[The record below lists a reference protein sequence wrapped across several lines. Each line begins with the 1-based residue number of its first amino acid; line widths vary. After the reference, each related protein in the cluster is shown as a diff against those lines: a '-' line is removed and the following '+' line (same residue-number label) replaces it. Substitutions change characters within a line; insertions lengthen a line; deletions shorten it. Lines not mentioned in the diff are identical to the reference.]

1 MIAAFMLLG
10 VRHGR
15 VVATAIAALTLLA
28 ATGLPRLTVDTG
40 FDSLIP
46 ASDPAR
52 QVYQRVMR
60 EFGTDN
66 KTIIYIRDA
75 QLWTPAKLARVESM
89 HRAIEQV
96 RDVTRVS
103 SLFTLSTV
111 DNGSGRLSARP
122 VLATTPATAEEALAA
137 RDAALRNPMYIGN
150 FFSDD
155 GNVMAMVVSAANA
168 DEDQDFDRRLHA
180 DLERVLDKE
189 RAGLE
194 TLFQVGPPRIS
205 VEMKDALLQD
215 FMLLGPLSALV
226 LVIAIVL
233 FLRSWIAAAIPLV
246 TAGITIIWTFGVLG
260 WLGIP
265 INILSA
271 MLPSLIIV
279 IGSTEDTHMVAAYF
293 RGLLQG
299 DADGGNGRDV
309 AVGYMARH
317 LGVPV
322 VLTVLT
328 TVLGFASNL
337 ISDIDLIQQ
346 FAFAS
351 TFAMFANGLV
361 TMLLVPMLLRW
372 FGPEAVDVGTAPD
385 TPTVPERIMSVF
397 RHFQSHHPLATLGM
411 TAALCAFFV
420 WQASHLYVTNDPLSY
435 FPEDRPLVQDT
446 RRIHE
451 DLAGIKVFFIALDAG
466 APNAFQRPDNVAK
479 LAEIQ
484 AFMAKQGGF
493 DRSVSLADHLAYV
506 NREFHGGYQHL
517 SLPKTRQLI
526 AQYLMF
532 FRRGDLDSYVNH
544 DYSRANIVV
553 RHNISDSHTL
563 NGYIQELEEVV
574 LSIAGPE
581 MKVHI
586 VGENLMVNN
595 AAETLMVGQVQS
607 LFTLLAII
615 FLIMSAMFTSF
626 KGGIIAL
633 IPAVIPIAMMF
644 GIMGLLD
651 IPLNPGTAMVAVIA
665 IGIAVDGT
673 IHLLARYN
681 EKCRRTSDYVAA
693 VNEAVAEEATPLIVS
708 SLALAL
714 GFGILLFSNFT
725 VVAQFGALAAA
736 TMLFSIFANLMITPI
751 VMARVRL
758 VGLYQILG
766 MKVDQDVLENSPL
779 FRDMT
784 EYQRRKA
791 ILISELN
798 EFGAGDLLVQQD
810 TVGRSMFL
818 ILSGQAEVV
827 RRDGDQSR
835 SLATLHAGQVFGEVG
850 YIREMQRTA
859 DVRALT
865 PLTAL
870 RFDYERMQ
878 KDLKFFP
885 NIVAKLNFNI
895 SHILGERL
903 ADMVA
908 KKSASG

>member
-1 MIAAFMLLG
+1 MITQFLLLG
-10 VRHGR
+10 IRHR
-15 VVATAIAALTLLA
+15 AVVATILGVLTLLA
-28 ATGLPRLTVDTG
+28 AAGLPRLTVDTG

-52 QVYQRVMR
+52 QVYQRVMS
-60 EFGTDN
+60 EFGSDN

-75 QLWTPAKLARVESM
+75 MLWTPEKLARVESL
-89 HRAIEQV
+89 HRAIEGIA
-96 RDVTRVS
+96 DVTRVD
-103 SLFTLSTV
+103 SLFTLHTV
-111 DNGSGRLSARP
+111 DSSGGRISAKP
-122 VLATTPATAEEALAA
+122 VLSGAPTTIEQAQAA
-137 RDAALRNPMYIGN
+137 RESALGNPLYLGN
-150 FFSDD
+150 FFSSD
-155 GNVMAMVVSAANA
+155 GNVMAMVVSAVNTE
-168 DEDQDFDRRLHA
+168 EDPEFSRRVYTA
-180 DLERVLDKE
+180 LE
-189 RAGLE
+189 AALE
-194 TLFQVGPPRIS
+194 KQRPGFEQLTQVGPPRIT
-205 VEMKDALLQD
+205 VELKDSLFED
-215 FMLLGPLSALV
+215 FVILGPLSALI
-226 LVIAIVL
+226 LVVSIVL
-233 FLRSWIAAAIPLV
+233 FLRSWMAAAIPLI
-246 TAGITIIWTFGVLG
+246 TAGVTIVWTFGLLG

-279 IGSTEDTHMVAAYF
+279 IGSTEDTHMTAAFF
-293 RGLLQG
+293 RGLAEQEG
-299 DADGGNGRDV
+299 EDPRDDAIR
-309 AVGYMARH
+309 YMAKN

-337 ISDIDLIQQ
+337 FTDIGLIQQ

-351 TFAMFANGLV
+351 TFAMFANGVV
-361 TMLLVPMLLRW
+361 TMLLVPMLLSW
-372 FGPEAVDVGTAPD
+372 LGPERREDVEQTAAHSVPD
-385 TPTVPERIMSVF
+385 RIMAVF
-397 RHFQSHHPLATLGM
+397 RHFQSHHPRATLGV
-411 TAALCAFFV
+411 TALMCGFFV
-420 WQASHLYVTNDPLSY
+420 WQASSLYVTNDPLSY
-435 FPEDRPLVQDT
+435 FPEDRPLIQDT
-446 RRIHE
+446 RRIHD

-466 APNAFQRPDNVAK
+466 VENAFQRPDNIAK

-484 AFMAKQGGF
+484 KFMGKQGGF
-493 DRSVSLADHLAYV
+493 DRSISLADHLTYV
-506 NREFHGGYQHL
+506 NREFHGGYEHL
-517 SLPKTRQLI
+517 ALPKTRQLI

-532 FRRGDLDSYVNH
+532 FQRGDLDSYVSH

-563 NGYIQELEEVV
+563 NGYIEELEDVV
-574 LSIAGPE
+574 LSIAGPD
-581 MKVHI
+581 MKVNI

-595 AAETLMVGQVQS
+595 AAETLMVGQVKS
-607 LFTLLAII
+607 LFTLLAMI

-626 KGGIIAL
+626 KGGAIAL

-681 EKCRRTSDYVAA
+681 EKCRRTSDYLAA
-693 VNEAVAEEATPLIVS
+693 VNEAVEEEAAPLIVS

-751 VMARVRL
+751 VMSRVRL

-766 MKVDQDVLENSPL
+766 MKVDQEVLENSPL

-798 EFGAGDLLVQQD
+798 EFQAGDLLVQQD
-810 TVGRSMFL
+810 TVGRSMYL

-827 RRDGDQSR
+827 RRDGGQSR
-835 SLATLHAGQVFGEVG
+835 TLATLHAGQVFGEVG

-895 SHILGERL
+895 SYILGERL
-903 ADMVA
+903 ADMVG
-908 KKSASG
+908 KKSAS

>member
-1 MIAAFMLLG
+1 MITRFLLLG
-10 VRHGR
+10 LRHTR
-15 VVATAIAALTLLA
+15 PVAAILVLLTLLA
-28 ATGLPRLTVDTG
+28 AAGLPRLTVDTG

-66 KTIIYIRDA
+66 KTIIYIRDR
-75 QLWTPAKLARVESM
+75 QLWTPAKLARIESL
-89 HRAIEQV
+89 HRELEQI
-96 RDVTRVS
+96 RDVTRVN
-103 SLFTLSTV
+103 SLFSLHTV
-111 DNGSGRLSARP
+111 DSSSGRISAKP
-122 VLATTPATAEEALAA
+122 VAVSAPKTQEEAQAIRA
-137 RDAALRNPMYIGN
+137 SALRNPLYLGN
-150 FFSDD
+150 FFSSD
-155 GNVMAMVVSAANA
+155 GNVMAMIVSAGSA
-168 DEDQDFDRRLHA
+168 EDDAEFSRRLYEA
-180 DLERVLDKE
+180 LETVLERE
-189 RAGLE
+189 RVNFEHLA
-194 TLFQVGPPRIS
+194 QVGPPRIT
-205 VEMKDALLQD
+205 VELKDALFND
-215 FMLLGPLSALV
+215 FVLLGPLSALV
-226 LVIAIVL
+226 LVVSIVL
-233 FLRSWIAAAIPLV
+233 FLRSFMAAAIPLI
-246 TAGITIIWTFGVLG
+246 TAGITIIWTFGLLG

-279 IGSTEDTHMVAAYF
+279 IGSTEDTHMVAAF
-293 RGLLQG
+293 FHGM
-299 DADGGNGRDV
+299 AADV
-309 AVGYMARH
+309 ADARDAAIEYMARM

-322 VLTVLT
+322 ALTVLT
-328 TVLGFASNL
+328 TVLGFSSNL
-337 ISDIDLIQQ
+337 ISDIGLIQQ

-351 TFAMFANGLV
+351 TFAMFANGVV
-361 TMLLVPMLLRW
+361 TMLLVPMLLHW
-372 FGPEAVDVGTAPD
+372 LGPERRTDAEHSTLYQVPD
-385 TPTVPERIMSVF
+385 RIMSVF
-397 RHFQSHHPLATLGM
+397 RHFQAHHPHATLGV
-411 TAALCAFFV
+411 TALMCAFFV
-420 WQASHLYVTNDPLSY
+420 WQASSLYVTNDPLSY
-435 FPEDRPLVQDT
+435 FPEDRPLIQDA
-446 RRIHE
+446 RRIHQ
-451 DLAGIKVFFIALDAG
+451 DLAGIKVFFITLEGG
-466 APNAFQRPDNVAK
+466 AENAFQRPDNVAK

-484 AFMAKQGGF
+484 KFMGKQGVF
-493 DRSVSLADHLAYV
+493 DNSLSLADHLAYV
-506 NREFHGGYQHL
+506 NREFHGGYDNL
-517 SLPKTRQLI
+517 ALPKTRQLI
-526 AQYLMF
+526 AQYLVF
-532 FRRGDLDSYVNH
+532 FRRGDLDSYVSH
-544 DYSRANIVV
+544 DFSRANIVV

-563 NGYIQELEEVV
+563 NGYIRELEEVV

-595 AAETLMVGQVQS
+595 AAEILMLGQVQS
-607 LFTLLAII
+607 LFTLLVMI

-626 KGGIIAL
+626 KGGAIAL

-644 GIMGLLD
+644 GIMGVLD

-681 EKCRRTSDYVAA
+681 EKCRRTSDYQAA
-693 VNEAVAEEATPLIVS
+693 VNEAVEEEAAPLIVS

-758 VGLYQILG
+758 VGLYQILA
-766 MKVDQDVLENSPL
+766 MKVDEEVLENSPL

-798 EFGAGDLLVQQD
+798 EFAAGDLLVQQD
-810 TVGRSMFL
+810 TVGRSMYL

-827 RRDGDQSR
+827 RRDGDRSR

-895 SHILGERL
+895 SYILGERL
-903 ADMVA
+903 ADMVG
-908 KKSASG
+908 KKSASS